1 MRTFICIAALLAFM
15 TGASAAMHGGGGH
28 GGGHGGGF
36 HGAMH
41 GGGFHGGGFRGGF
54 RGGRGFHGGGPGFW
68 YGGAW
73 CTWPQYYAGLCTF
86 D

>member
-1 MRTFICIAALLAFM
+1 MRTLICIAALLAFM
-15 TGASAAMHGGGGH
+15 TSASAAFHGGGGH
-28 GGGHGGGF
+28 GEGGFHGGGGF

-41 GGGFHGGGFRGGF
+41 GGDFHGGGF